1 MSIITLSNILS
12 AGPFSSFPS
21 IKKLSELQVNKWYE
35 MGLHLGVTKD
45 EMERLRISRHP
56 TTLTFLAA
64 KTKNMELRWK
74 DILQALLSVE
84 EYELADHVCTKQG
97 AWVITIAKDKHLS
110 FLYIYSTNNFVYLF
124 Y

>member
-1 MSIITLSNILS
+1 MECLR
-12 AGPFSSFPS
+12 SS
-21 IKKLSELQVNKWYE
+21 Q
-35 MGLHLGVTKD
+35 
-45 EMERLRISRHP
+45 HP

-84 EYELADHVCTKQG
+84 EYRLADHVCTKQG
-97 AWVITIAKDKHLS
+97 ALVITIAKDKHV
-110 FLYIYSTNNFVYLF
+110 FCVYLF